1 MKYILTGAVLLL
13 SIGAAQAGEA
23 HVCRSETQKVQKFI
37 GLSDNT
43 TFTCGENVKGNI
55 PQLAN
60 QGWKIVQVTQQVESL
75 GASPTSYYELV
86 VQKP

>member
-1 MKYILTGAVLLL
+1 MKYILTGTVLLL
-13 SIGAAQAGEA
+13 SIGAAQAGDA
-23 HVCRSETQKVQKFI
+23 HVCRSEAEKVQKFI

-43 TFTCGENVKGNI
+43 SFTCGDNVKGTI
-55 PQLAN
+55 PQLAS

-75 GASPTSYYELV
+75 SASPTSYYELV